1 MKKNLF
7 KYFSL
12 LSLII
17 FTPSFAFAQNI
28 GLTDVVLRIRD
39 LFGAILPVLISLG
52 VIYFVWG
59 VVQYMIGDS
68 EEAKKKGRNTIIFCI
83 IGLAV
88 IVSLW
93 GIVYLVVDTF
103 GLGGSSA
110 PIPAPLTGEEALCD
124 LSGDPKFQDL
134 LCYVTRIINDAI
146 IPLIFALAVVFFVWG
161 AVKFF
166 IINADEEAKR
176 AQGKQFMIWGIIALA
191 VMVSILGLVS
201 ILSNTFNI
209 NSSVLPQVKPPGS
222 SPQPSG
228 PCPGGGYN
236 CE

>member
-17 FTPSFAFAQNI
+17 FTPSFAFAQQI

-59 VVQYMIGDS
+59 VVQYFIAGG
-68 EEAKKKGRNTIIFCI
+68 EEAKKTGKDRIIYGI

-93 GIVYLVVDTF
+93 GIVYLVVATF
-103 GLGGSSA
+103 GLGGYSA
-110 PIPAPLTGEEALCD
+110 PVPAPLT
-124 LSGDPKFQDL
+124 
-134 LCYVTRIINDAI
+134 
-146 IPLIFALAVVFFVWG
+146 
-161 AVKFF
+161 
-166 IINADEEAKR
+166 
-176 AQGKQFMIWGIIALA
+176 
-191 VMVSILGLVS
+191 
-201 ILSNTFNI
+201 
-209 NSSVLPQVKPPGS
+209 
-222 SPQPSG
+222 
-228 PCPGGGYN
+228 
-236 CE
+236 

>member
-7 KYFSL
+7 KYFPL

-17 FTPSFAFAQNI
+17 FSPSLVFAQQI

-59 VVQYMIGDS
+59 VVQYFIAGG
-68 EEAKKKGRNTIIFCI
+68 EEAKKTGKDRIIYGI

-93 GIVYLVVDTF
+93 GIVYLVVATF
-103 GLGGSSA
+103 GLGGYSA
-110 PIPAPLTGEEALCD
+110 PVPAPLTGEDSLCD

-176 AQGKQFMIWGIIALA
+176 AQGKQFMIWGVVALA
-191 VMVSILGLVS
+191 VMVSIWGLVS
-201 ILSNTFNI
+201 ILGNTFGI
-209 NSSVLPQVKPPGS
+209 GTSVLPQVKP
-222 SPQPSG
+222 
-228 PCPGGGYN
+228 
-236 CE
+236 